1 MNANIIFLIFFS
13 IAVLKP
19 INIPNI
25 NRYMG
30 MGLFVLISLWFLITV
45 IKNYRHLFKTYT
57 WQIAAVILF
66 ITINVIALI
75 TNLHRFENLTLL
87 IFYGLAS
94 FAVWLIFPM
103 TWVIFKYNNVQKY
116 SWIGWA
122 VIVFIV
128 SVALWQIIDM
138 SASWQI
144 RQYFVAADARNLI
157 TSVTRWHTIYGA
169 IAAIIALVCLKQ
181 IFTPTVHKAAKVFF
195 LLLALLSLYTGALGE
210 SRNFFFTLG
219 VGLLAMSFT
228 TILKAPKTT
237 IIIII
242 LTIVGTHWLIIN
254 NNRIARDYGNVLPYI
269 SKLNQGKPITKQD
282 FIPKLNNH
290 SMSNRLNFWKR
301 GIKLWQQ
308 NPWLGIGAGSFR
320 ASSNQKYFNLHNYY
334 MQVLVDSGIIGIA
347 SLIILIT
354 LLTIKAYSAGNLA
367 IFIAILSSLIFDNY
381 LDYSMGWVL
390 CMVWLLKQSEQP
402 IQLPK

>member
-30 MGLFVLISLWFLITV
+30 MGLFVIISLWFLITV
-45 IKNYRHLFKTYT
+45 IKNYRHLFKNYV

-66 ITINVIALI
+66 ITINLIALI
-75 TNLHRFENLTLL
+75 TNLHRFENLTIL

-116 SWIGWA
+116 NWIGWA

-138 SASWQI
+138 PSSWQI

-181 IFTPTVHKAAKVFF
+181 IFTPTVSKTAKIFF

-242 LTIVGTHWLIIN
+242 LTIIGTHWLIIN

-282 FIPKLNNH
+282 FIPKFNNH
-290 SMSNRLNFWKR
+290 SMSHRLTFWKR
-301 GIKLWQQ
+301 GIKLWKQ

-334 MQVLVDSGIIGIA
+334 MQVLVDSGIIGIG
-347 SLIILIT
+347 SLLILIIL
-354 LLTIKAYSAGNLA
+354 LMIKAYSAGNLA
-367 IFIAILSSLIFDNY
+367 IFIAILSSLVFDNY

-390 CMVWLLKQSEQP
+390 CMVWLLTQSEP
-402 IQLPK
+402 PESLPK

>member
-1 MNANIIFLIFFS
+1 MNANIIFLLFFS

-30 MGLFVLISLWFLITV
+30 MGLLVLVSIWFFITV
-45 IKNYRHLFKTYT
+45 IKNYRHLFKNYA

-66 ITINVIALI
+66 ITVNTISLI

-103 TWVIFKYNNVQKY
+103 TWVIFKYNNPQKY
-116 SWIGWA
+116 RWIGWA
-122 VIVFIV
+122 VMVFIA

-138 SASWQI
+138 SASWQL
-144 RQYFVAADARNLI
+144 RQYFVAADAPYLI

-181 IFTPTVHKAAKVFF
+181 IFTPTVDKAAKVFF
-195 LLLALLSLYTGALGE
+195 LLLAILSLYTGALGE

-228 TILKAPKTT
+228 TILKVPKTT
-237 IIIII
+237 IIIVI
-242 LTIVGTHWLIIN
+242 LTIIGTHWLVIN
-254 NNRIARDYGNVLPYI
+254 NNRIAQDYGKVLPYI
-269 SKLNQGKPITKQD
+269 SKLNQGKAISKQD
-282 FIPKLNNH
+282 FIPKFNNY
-290 SMSNRLNFWKR
+290 SMSGRLNFWQR
-301 GIKLWQQ
+301 GIKSWQQ

-334 MQVLVDSGIIGIA
+334 IQVLVDSGIIGIA
-347 SLIILIT
+347 SFILLLIFLM
-354 LLTIKAYSAGNLA
+354 IKAYSAGNLA
-367 IFIAILSSLIFDNY
+367 IFIAILSSLVFDNY

-390 CMVWLLKQSEQP
+390 CMLWLLKQSEQRV
-402 IQLPK
+402 